1 METGK
6 ISESILKRSVLK
18 NIRHRR
24 DEVAYKAG
32 PADDCAFVSIEKST
46 KKQIALSINPV
57 ICQKELPGY
66 GTLAVYRAVNDIA
79 AAGGEA
85 VGILISILL
94 PENAQ
99 ENYLRLL
106 MQEMEDAAAS
116 LQIEI
121 MGGHTE
127 VTAVVTETVIH
138 VTALGM
144 AQAGSVQNV
153 RGFRAGYELVLTGYA
168 GAAGTA
174 LIAAGGKEELNRRYR
189 EDFLER
195 AQGFLS
201 EISVV
206 QEAGKVKECLGTQ
219 TAAGLHNAACGGIFG
234 ALWGIAS
241 AAGLGFSVD
250 LRKIPLHQET
260 VEVCEFYNLNPYMLL
275 SEGCLL
281 VGVPNGYAL
290 AEALTKAGIKARVI
304 GCMTEGHDK
313 RIKNGE
319 ETRCLDMPKG
329 DELDAYFKLGRQV
342 MKNT

>member
-18 NIRHRR
+18 TIRHRR
-24 DEVAYKAG
+24 DEVVHKAG
-32 PADDCAFVSIEKST
+32 PADDCAFVSMEKTT
-46 KKQIALSINPV
+46 KKQAVLSINPV
-57 ICQKELPGY
+57 ICRRGLPGY
-66 GTLAVYRAVNDIA
+66 GTLAVSRAVNDVA

-85 VGILISILL
+85 IGILLGILL
-94 PENAQ
+94 PENAS

-127 VTAVVTETVIH
+127 VTAAITEAVIH
-138 VTALGM
+138 VTALGVSE
-144 AQAGSVQNV
+144 AGSVQNV
-153 RGFRAGYELVLTGYA
+153 RGFRAGYELVLAGYA

-174 LIAAGGKEELNRRYR
+174 LIAAEGKEELKRRYR
-189 EDFLER
+189 MDFLER
-195 AQGFLS
+195 AEGFLS
-201 EISVV
+201 EISIA
-206 QEAGKVKECLGTQ
+206 EAAKRVKECLEIQEGI
-219 TAAGLHNAACGGIFG
+219 GLHNAAGGGIFG

-241 AAGLGFSVD
+241 ATGLGFSVD

-260 VEVCEFYNLNPYMLL
+260 VEVCEFYDLNPYMLL

-281 VGVPNGYAL
+281 IGVQNGYAL
-290 AEALTKAGIKARVI
+290 AEALTKAGIQAQVI

-313 RIKNGE
+313 LIRNGE

-329 DELDAYFKLGRQV
+329 DELNVFFQTRK
-342 MKNT
+342 